1 MWKVYLFMFIVVV
14 IVSILWVHLLSN
26 QDNNYN
32 DED

>member
-32 DED
+32 EED

>member
-26 QDNNYN
+26 QDNNYK

>member
-1 MWKVYLFMFIVVV
+1 MWKIYLFMFIVVV